1 VCAGF
6 DVLRDSGHSADGAP
20 AATAAASSGP
30 RPEVDELFG
39 RLKLRRKQLAAAR
52 HVPAYVVF
60 SDATLLRIAEQRPR
74 SDQELLA
81 ISGIGPAKLEL
92 YGPALLDL
100 VAGAAVT
107 AAP

>member
-1 VCAGF
+1 M
-6 DVLRDSGHSADGAP
+6 
-20 AATAAASSGP
+20 
-30 RPEVDELFG
+30 
-39 RLKLRRKQLAAAR
+39 
-52 HVPAYVVF
+52 F